1 MSSLSLL
8 VQETKPCG
16 LVVSASSESQPP
28 LGDGGRRSRTSLGD
42 LSPSS
47 SQEGEDGGGKGAE
60 PTQTSVSTSRGE
72 VGGSQDP
79 PLLLSLSAQ
88 AQDKGNRE
96 GRTAARLCPESFLQ
110 PPWGGSLLCWCGLEL
125 C

>member
-8 VQETKPCG
+8 VQETKPCSL
-16 LVVSASSESQPP
+16 LVSSSSESLPP
-28 LGDGGRRSRTSLGD
+28 LGDGGRRSRTSLRD
-42 LSPSS
+42 LLPSN

-60 PTQTSVSTSRGE
+60 PTQTSVSTSRVG

-79 PLLLSLSAQ
+79 LLLLSLSVQ
-88 AQDKGNRE
+88 AQDKDNRE
-96 GRTAARLCPESFLQ
+96 GGRAARLCPESFLQ